1 MPLPGVHLHL
11 PTPQAPDQRWLP
23 LPAGWHQLAQ
33 PAGPRSPPGLL
44 CLGDCE
50 PTGVSPAPLLMTAGH
65 PPGPPA
71 PACAVRSAR
80 CPPTLTL
87 QVSPPAD
94 PVGRPCRTCSPCLP
108 SEVPDHGHCPA
119 RSTTRPSSC
128 PPQRPLEHRDTKSTL
143 PPRLSPWWLL
153 HPRQGQTRTLGSRGI
168 QQAGGPCPRGQEG
181 LAEQSDRTLLL
192 GGHGPTRASRVGGAV
207 GPLFPTCHL
216 TSPQVSLASPA
227 ATRASSLSTAACGI
241 STGPEALVSASAS
254 SRGSRQHLR
263 ARRPLRPR
271 LGNTGRA
278 ALAVTPASPLW
289 AV

>member
-1 MPLPGVHLHL
+1 MQDLLSMPPLRSPRPRPLPSTQHN
-11 PTPQAPDQRWLP
+11 PT
-23 LPAGWHQLAQ
+23 QL
-33 PAGPRSPPGLL
+33 L
-44 CLGDCE
+44 
-50 PTGVSPAPLLMTAGH
+50 
-65 PPGPPA
+65 PA
-71 PACAVRSAR
+71 PAATGTQGHEVHAA
-80 CPPTLTL
+80 P
-87 QVSPPAD
+87 SP
-94 PVGRPCRTCSPCLP
+94 L
-108 SEVPDHGHCPA
+108 
-119 RSTTRPSSC
+119 
-128 PPQRPLEHRDTKSTL
+128 
-143 PPRLSPWWLL
+143 PWWPLR
-153 HPRQGQTRTLGSRGI
+153 PRQERTRTLGSRGI

-216 TSPQVSLASPA
+216 ASPQVSLASPA